1 MKPLAALVLLIALLA
16 TSWKAQAAATP
27 MDDEELSNVTGQ
39 DGVSIVVHLE
49 LSSFL
54 LNGGTGGASLVAG
67 FKVNGVT
74 TYAVLQDL
82 GGVVDMFG
90 INLDIRQRPDASGT
104 YLDLGLP
111 NYVAFNHFGFR
122 ALGAQQDPSVPVT
135 PQTSYGQVLLNGSA
149 TTTGHVYI
157 WAQ

>member
-1 MKPLAALVLLIALLA
+1 MTPFAVLALLIALI
-16 TSWKAQAAATP
+16 AAPASLRAAP
-27 MDDEELSNVTGQ
+27 VAMDDEELSNVVGQ
-39 DGVSIVVHLE
+39 DGVSVVVHLE

-67 FKVNGVT
+67 FKVNGTT

-90 INLDIRQRPDASGT
+90 ITLDVRERPDATGT

-149 TTTGHVYI
+149 TATGHVYI